1 MQRKDLAL
9 RVLSTAAIMSIVTS
23 IAAPAFADI
32 YYIGNGSIDVK
43 TMTDE
48 NGQYVQVTQGGKT
61 YTDTSKEIV
70 IKDGTSEK
78 DATLK
83 EAARAEGTQAKPAV
97 APAAGA
103 ATQELEAAGTADA
116 AGPAAGESQLDP
128 DDAFTLSEEEEDSE
142 EGKDPTE
149 NPTDNPTE
157 KPTEP
162 STDDPTEPPKKDVVY
177 EYDPAADP
185 EQEQQATKLAST
197 ASANPAAKTPEAT
210 QDDTPATPAT
220 PAAGSVTTTTTNVIK
235 VVNNWVGAAAKELKI
250 RLSNV
255 NIKTK
260 AQSTRWDDTAAMT
273 VSGSGNTKIELDG
286 NNVLDST
293 VANYD
298 HSDRASGFAGLNKQ
312 GTGTL
317 TITDEETDNG
327 QLRTRKDENDKT
339 GTLTAVGG
347 IDAAGIG
354 GNGGTGHRASVN
366 NIVIEGYANVT
377 AISGKGT
384 GYQSGG
390 AGIGGGDCQGAD
402 NIIVRGDANVMAK
415 STNGFGAA
423 IGGGYLGSATNL
435 KIYENANVTA
445 EASEEKRGY
454 DYVAAIG
461 KGYGAEITDVTI
473 GSAGKNREEEK
484 TTVKVKSRRV
494 GIGGLYGNG
503 GGTPSDDVTTN
514 ITIQGGATVESESGS
529 DPAIGADV
537 GNVTIV
543 IKDNAHITKA
553 TTRSDIDYVAIG
565 GTGYSATQ
573 CNEKV
578 DVSIQGNAKLDKVG
592 WIGGKNVKEA
602 TVTVKDR
609 AEIGEVVRIGGDGD
623 TAKTT
628 VNILN
633 NAVVKKLTGMI
644 RGSDRDTS
652 VTIDGGADGKVKINE
667 NEPGY
672 GAINSNNLTIGDN
685 VLIKLRAW
693 SDTVSSADIALREK
707 IKNNTSAE
715 IWYANAS
722 GKLYKIIHS
731 EDLCKKGSTEHITQ
745 QPTCTEPGS
754 ANYTCNYEK
763 TNGATNHSCNRTWQ
777 ETIPIDPNAHNYVKT
792 TVPPTCGAQGYDE
805 YICTNNSDH
814 KYRDNFVDA
823 TGNHQFNDWHLTKA
837 PTCMEE
843 GEEQHE
849 CKVCGKPETR
859 KVDKLAHVEELRGAK
874 EPTCTEPGY
883 TGDKWCTRG
892 DHLLEKGSVI
902 PALGH
907 HWKDNGDGTHTCTKC
922 GATEGQPFNTN
933 SALEL
938 RVVDAEG
945 MNQPFTVS
953 QNGTLRTYT
962 GAYDTA
968 TLTGDLDTLRYLQEH
983 GAQTIQFVTNGQTSS
998 FAINDLLAQG
1008 SGSEVFYLTHRGAEE
1023 PTLLLVEADHSELV
1037 KD

>member
-922 GATEGQPFNTN
+922 GATEGQPVNTN

-945 MNQPFTVS
+945 MDQPFTVS

-968 TLTGDLDTLRYLQEH
+968 TLTGDLDILRYLQEH

-1023 PTLLLVEADHSELV
+1023 PTLLLVEADHSDLV